1 MRVLILVAAAL
12 AGCGAD
18 GSGGGQPADN
28 PCDLPVECPTDDVD
42 RRLFEHPQGA
52 RVTCEFFD
60 GRIDQWVIGYPSRT
74 YADFGDGLIPSGWSD
89 NATLSRTC
97 VDGVLAWEAIGT
109 GSPDSLCVSF
119 CDPDL
124 ATEGVCASLPY
135 PPCE

>member
-1 MRVLILVAAAL
+1 MRVLILVAALL

-18 GSGGGQPADN
+18 GGGGQPAEN
-28 PCDLPVECPTDDVD
+28 PCDLPVECPDEPGV
-42 RRLFEHPQGA
+42 RYAEHPQGA
-52 RVTCEFFD
+52 WVGCE
-60 GRIDQWVIGYPSRT
+60 RYNEAIDRWILDAPART
-74 YADFGDGLIPSGWSD
+74 YADSESGLTPSTWSD
-89 NATLSRTC
+89 NATLSRSC